1 MLARQTYII
10 RMPGVGERHKIDLV
24 SQCPV
29 LQRRLVGLAQRP
41 KSDAH
46 LRRERCEETTCASRE
61 FTEEALACRVL
72 FCHILQRRVV
82 IDFICLFSSL
92 LLTGADEETDAF

>member
-1 MLARQTYII
+1 MLARQTHII

-29 LQRRLVGLAQRP
+29 LQRRLVALAQRR

-46 LRRERCEETTCASRE
+46 LRRERCEETTCASMQ
-61 FTEEALACRVL
+61 FTEEALASRVL
-72 FCHILQRRVV
+72 F
-82 IDFICLFSSL
+82 
-92 LLTGADEETDAF
+92 